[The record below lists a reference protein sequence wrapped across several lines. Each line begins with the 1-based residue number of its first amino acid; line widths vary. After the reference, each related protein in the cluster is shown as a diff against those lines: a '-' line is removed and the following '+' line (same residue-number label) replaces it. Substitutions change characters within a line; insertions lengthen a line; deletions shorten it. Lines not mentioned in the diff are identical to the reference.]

1 MGQKI
6 NPTGFRMGITKT
18 WKSRWMA
25 KKNFK
30 DLLLEDRKIRE
41 FIKDRLENAGISKV
55 EIERAGNKARVMIFA
70 SKPGMI
76 IGKKGIEVEVL
87 RKALEEITKKQIMID
102 PIEIQS
108 PEVDAQLVAENIAK
122 QLEKRVSYRRA
133 MKKVLDLIPDDNK
146 DGKSSSRDRHK
157 DKLAAIDT
165 PGGIKV
171 RCSGRL
177 AGAEIARTEWY
188 VKGRVPLQT
197 IRADI
202 DYGFAEARTT
212 YGKIGVKVWIFKGEK
227 IGKDE

>member
-6 NPTGFRMGITKT
+6 NPSGLRLGITHT

-30 DLLLEDRKIRE
+30 DILLEDLKIRKY
-41 FIKDRLENAGISKV
+41 IKDKLENAGVSKI

-76 IGKKGIEVEVL
+76 IGKKGTEVEVL
-87 RKALEEITKKQIMID
+87 RKELENMTKKQIMID

-133 MKKVLDLIPDDNK
+133 MKKVLDLIPDENK
-146 DGKSSSRDRHK
+146 EVRVSRK
-157 DKLAAIDT
+157 NEVKLSAGEE
-165 PGGIKV
+165 PKGIKV
-171 RCSGRL
+171 CCSGRL
-177 AGAEIARTEWY
+177 AGAEIARREWY

-197 IRADI
+197 LRADI
-202 DYGFAEARTT
+202 DYGLAEAKTT

>member
-6 NPTGFRMGITKT
+6 NPSGLRLGITHT

-25 KKNFK
+25 KKKNFK
-30 DLLLEDRKIRE
+30 DILLEDLQIRK
-41 FIKDRLENAGISKV
+41 FIKDKLENAGVSKI
-55 EIERAGNKARVMIFA
+55 EIERAGNKARVMIHA

-76 IGKKGIEVEVL
+76 IGKKGTEVEVL
-87 RKALEEITKKQIMID
+87 RKELEAMTKKQIMID
-102 PIEIQS
+102 PIEIQN
-108 PEVDAQLVAENIAK
+108 PEVDAQLVSENIAK

-133 MKKVLDLIPDDNK
+133 MKKVLDLIPDENK
-146 DGKSSSRDRHK
+146 EVKVHRHK
-157 DKLAAIDT
+157 ETKLS
-165 PGGIKV
+165 PGEEPKGIKV
-171 RCSGRL
+171 CCSGRL
-177 AGAEIARTEWY
+177 AGAEIARREWY

-197 IRADI
+197 LRADI